1 MKHQNI
7 KKTGG
12 RVGIQLHTCRL
23 GGAMVRVLVI
33 RPKVWWFKPGRSDG
47 FLRATKIRS
56 TPLFGGGVKPGPPCR
71 KILRHVKKIICKC
84 EQKRFSR
91 SNSTFPLHV
100 LPACY
105 KMTLLVRL
113 PDSSGGRIR
122 AFPSIDIILS

>member
-33 RPKVWWFKPGRSDG
+33 RPKVWWFKPSRSDG

-56 TPLFGGGVKPGPPCR
+56 TPPFGGGVKPGPPCSM
-71 KILRHVKKIICKC
+71 ILRHVKKEFASVNKNASQGQIQHSHCTS
-84 EQKRFSR
+84 F
-91 SNSTFPLHV
+91 
-100 LPACY
+100 
-105 KMTLLVRL
+105 LLATR
-113 PDSSGGRIR
+113 
-122 AFPSIDIILS
+122 